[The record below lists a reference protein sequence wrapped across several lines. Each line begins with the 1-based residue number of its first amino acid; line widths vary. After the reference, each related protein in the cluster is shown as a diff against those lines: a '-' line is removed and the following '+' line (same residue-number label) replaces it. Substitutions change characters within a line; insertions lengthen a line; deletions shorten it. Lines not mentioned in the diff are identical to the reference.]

1 MKTFLLILF
10 SLCWGLSS
18 NSQEKNVYNY
28 FVQVIKTPDS
38 NTKIE
43 INKKGDTVLVAYYNT
58 QDLINRTNQEF
69 VKVYKGTPFFKN
81 GWYKGALL
89 TDNGASLNFTMAY
102 NVQKDEV
109 YMVNNPTESAVS
121 IKPIGF
127 SMEGHTFRQFKDRYY
142 ESIYEGKSLILKEH
156 QCLLQLN
163 RPIQKTGYESEGGE
177 NEYEGEFIKS
187 VKYYL
192 INEGKFKEIP
202 LSKRI
207 FRLFGEHGKT
217 VEAFAKTK
225 ELSPNNEGSLIALFK
240 YFESL

>member
-89 TDNGASLNFTMAY
+89 TNNGAS
-102 NVQKDEV
+102 
-109 YMVNNPTESAVS
+109 
-121 IKPIGF
+121 
-127 SMEGHTFRQFKDRYY
+127 
-142 ESIYEGKSLILKEH
+142 
-156 QCLLQLN
+156 
-163 RPIQKTGYESEGGE
+163 
-177 NEYEGEFIKS
+177 
-187 VKYYL
+187 
-192 INEGKFKEIP
+192 
-202 LSKRI
+202 
-207 FRLFGEHGKT
+207 
-217 VEAFAKTK
+217 
-225 ELSPNNEGSLIALFK
+225 
-240 YFESL
+240 